1 MTIPDIQGSLSHQS
15 RQNDDQLLYL
25 MLKPSPELAAAMDRL
40 REQYELSR
48 NYAAERF
55 HITLLPFGDIRTL
68 ESHDLMRIRHAMASL
83 QAEPFDVTLN
93 RIRGNALVGSR
104 MRALRNFQ
112 RALLARLNTCGIDI
126 DYTFDPH
133 ASLTYQPW
141 QRRNISVPPIT
152 WRAERL
158 LLVNSIH
165 GVGHKLVDSWPLIAR
180 QGAFGF

>member
-1 MTIPDIQGSLSHQS
+1 MMIPSVQGSLSRQS

-25 MLKPSPELAAAMDRL
+25 MLKPTPELAAAMDRL
-40 REQYELSR
+40 RVQYDLSR

-68 ESHDLMRIRHAMASL
+68 APDDLMCIRRAMASL
-83 QAEPFDVTLN
+83 QAEPFEVALN
-93 RIRGNALVGSR
+93 RISGNALVGSR
-104 MRALRNFQ
+104 MRVLRDFQ
-112 RALLARLNTCGIDI
+112 RALLVRLNTFGIDI

-141 QRRNISVPPIT
+141 KRRNIPVPPIS
-152 WRAERL
+152 WRAEQL

-165 GVGHKLVDSWPLIAR
+165 GVGHELVDSWPLITR
-180 QGAFGF
+180 QRAFDF

>member
-1 MTIPDIQGSLSHQS
+1 MMIPSIQGSLSHQS
-15 RQNDDQLLYL
+15 WQNDDQLLYL

-40 REQYELSR
+40 RAQYELSR

-68 ESHDLMRIRHAMASL
+68 APGDLVRIRHAMASL

-93 RIRGNALVGSR
+93 RIRGNALVGNR
-104 MRALRNFQ
+104 MRALRDFQ
-112 RALLARLNTCGIDI
+112 RALLARLNIFGIDI
-126 DYTFDPH
+126 DYAFDPH

-141 QRRNISVPPIT
+141 QRRNFSVPPIT

-165 GVGHKLVDSWPLIAR
+165 GVGHALVDSWPLIDR
-180 QGAFGF
+180 QGSFDF